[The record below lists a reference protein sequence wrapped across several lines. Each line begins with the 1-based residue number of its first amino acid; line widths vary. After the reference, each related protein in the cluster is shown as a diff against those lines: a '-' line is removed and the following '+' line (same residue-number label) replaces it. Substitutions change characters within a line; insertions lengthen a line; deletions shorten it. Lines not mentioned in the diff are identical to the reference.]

1 MWWLWQISSEQEC
14 KNHTHGFAI
23 VALAASTCTLNG
35 SQVCPR
41 SSSGCTSALVS
52 WCVGELV
59 HWFIGALVREML
71 DYMVRAGGTRL
82 PLLIE
87 KMSQQSLY
95 IVYYIPYIIYLYIA
109 APGSRW
115 LRRCDDKVLAVAN
128 WGPADQRVGISVQI
142 HLAVVITWTRC
153 ACSDLLDRLADW
165 NKQERGEAC
174 NDSHLHLPCPSFSWT
189 FQIH

>member
-1 MWWLWQISSEQEC
+1 MGLPSWHWPQVPASWMVVKCVQ
-14 KNHTHGFAI
+14 G
-23 VALAASTCTLNG
+23 VAVGAPVHWYIG
-35 SQVCPR
+35 
-41 SSSGCTSALVS
+41 ALVS
-52 WCVGELV
+52 WFVGALV
-59 HWFIGALVREML
+59 HWCIGARDVRLHGEGWRHPAPPA
-71 DYMVRAGGTRL
+71 DWEDVTTE
-82 PLLIE
+82 LIYCI
-87 KMSQQSLY
+87 L
-95 IVYYIPYIIYLYIA
+95 YIIYLYIA

-115 LRRCDDKVLAVAN
+115 LRRCNNKVLAVAN

-153 ACSDLLDRLADW
+153 ACSDLLDRLAAW